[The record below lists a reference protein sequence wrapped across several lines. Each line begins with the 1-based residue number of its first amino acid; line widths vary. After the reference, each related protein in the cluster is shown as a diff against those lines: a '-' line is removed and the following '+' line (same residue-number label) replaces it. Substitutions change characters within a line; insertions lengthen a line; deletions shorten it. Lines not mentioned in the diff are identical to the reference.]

1 MCFSLIE
8 ANIIGG
14 QPGPPEA
21 SLFPTTHS
29 RATQP
34 ALMAR
39 PSTGSRWRR
48 AGHRLLAQTTEAS
61 GRDSPGTEE
70 QEHLK
75 EKKKKKKK
83 RKPPFF
89 QSKTVSVSLRRGL

>member
-34 ALMAR
+34 ALTAR
-39 PSTGSRWRR
+39 PSTRSRWRR
-48 AGHRLLAQTTEAS
+48 AGHRLLAQTTEAH